1 MIRKVVLDD
10 VAGIAHLEN
19 PMPFAGVNVILGKND
34 MGKTILLKMLY
45 SVAKSLETYTLRGEN
60 SDLPETYD
68 TLLASKIQGVYGRN
82 RFILGDLV
90 RKNGFPHRLS
100 VKMEFDNSRFDL
112 VEFSYGVDSK
122 KVIKEVNVRMSENL
136 SPINAV
142 FVPANE
148 VLSAFAAIKA
158 MARLFHYPGY
168 DDTTLDLIEL
178 LDIPETSQTLLSEEA
193 LSKVQQMFGGELKQV
208 DSSERFVF
216 RKGNNEYRMFLTAE
230 GVKHI
235 GVLGTLLKNGS
246 IRQGTILFL
255 DEPENNLHPSA
266 VREFVKLIVLL
277 SKLGVQVFLT
287 THNYFVLKQLQNES
301 IRHESDIVCCSLS
314 RGDERVVEARFA
326 NLKEEMPDND
336 IVRESLM
343 MYDED
348 IDLSMR

>member
-19 PMPFAGVNVILGKND
+19 PMPFAEVNVILGKND

-60 SDLPETYD
+60 SDLPETFD

-90 RKNGFPHRLS
+90 RKNGSPHRLS
-100 VKMEFDNSRFDL
+100 VKMEFDNSRFDS
-112 VEFSYGVDSK
+112 VEFAYGVDSK
-122 KVIKEVNVRMSENL
+122 KVIKEVNISTSANL

-158 MARLFHYPGY
+158 MARLYHYPGY

-178 LDIPETSQTLLSEEA
+178 LDIPETTQTLLSEEA
-193 LSKVQQMFGGELKQV
+193 LVKVQQMFGGELKQV

-246 IRQGTILFL
+246 IRKGTILFL

-301 IRHESDIVCCSLS
+301 LRHESDIICCSLS
-314 RGDERVVEARFA
+314 RGDERVVVSRFA

-348 IDLSMR
+348 IELSMI